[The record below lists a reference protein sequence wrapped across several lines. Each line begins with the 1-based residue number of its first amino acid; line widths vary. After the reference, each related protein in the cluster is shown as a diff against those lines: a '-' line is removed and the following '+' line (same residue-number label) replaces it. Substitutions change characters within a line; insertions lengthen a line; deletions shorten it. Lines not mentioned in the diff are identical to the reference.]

1 MATGSPLGYHCG
13 AREGQPMARVAC
25 VFVVLCFAS
34 AARAADLPPG
44 ALARLGDDRFR
55 AGGEI
60 EHLALSP
67 DGKQFATARCTDLGL
82 HVLTVWDAATG
93 RPLREQQVNSEL
105 FKGFVWNEGRA
116 FAVAT
121 RADPG
126 PRDGTGKLYPDD
138 FRAWVFTDPKAEGP
152 PIIPVTMS
160 FKLGTWLSVTRP
172 VGGPEYTAFRLSA
185 NGTRVAALWKSAGGD
200 RHAVHVFDLKAASST
215 AQLNRARVLDLGAE
229 GADHVRIAADGNT
242 VVTFRK
248 LANADAPEMTATTWT
263 VATGKPVKPVRV
275 PAPNRLMLTP
285 DARGLVVLRHEE
297 DDWGFDLH
305 DLATGKRREL
315 SRWPYTAAQRDGDYP
330 RDMGGF
336 AFTPSGREL
345 IVAHDNTAIVL
356 DLTTGKERGRFAGH
370 ASDITAVAVSADGA
384 RVATGD
390 LFGLVRLWD
399 AKTLRALTDAPGH
412 RAKVE
417 HAQLSPDGM
426 RLLTWAADRTV
437 RLWDIA
443 SGKEL
448 RAFAG
453 ATDDSPP
460 LFSPDGTAV
469 VYYTKDKLLARDL
482 QTGLEVPLPKNADKL
497 EPREALHETARM
509 WAREYQ
515 DPYRV
520 VVYEGGTHN
529 ERCTLIGHRGGTHFL
544 GFTPDGTKLLTAG
557 GDHTVLVWDMRLAH
571 VPLPDALKKETDA
584 AKLWK
589 MLADGKAEA
598 AYLAMARL
606 AREPDAAV
614 KLLRM
619 KLTPAKKGETS
630 DGTTDARAIEL
641 LEALDTADARAL
653 LKELAGGHADAFRTQ
668 EANRALARAKR

>member
-1 MATGSPLGYHCG
+1 
-13 AREGQPMARVAC
+13 MARVAC
-25 VFVVLCFAS
+25 VLVLLCFGS
-34 AARAADLPPG
+34 VARAADLPPG

-55 AGGEI
+55 AGGGVYHI
-60 EHLALSP
+60 ALSP
-67 DGKQFATARCTDLGL
+67 DGKQFATARYTDLGL
-82 HVLTVWDAATG
+82 HVLTVWDASTG
-93 RPLREQQVNSEL
+93 RPLRDQQVNSEL
-105 FKGFVWNEGRA
+105 FKAFVWNEGRA

-126 PRDGTGKLYPDD
+126 PKDGVGKLYPDD
-138 FRAWVFTDPKAEGP
+138 FRAWAFTDPKVEGP
-152 PIIPVTMS
+152 PVIPVTLS
-160 FKLGTWLSVTRP
+160 SKLGTWLSVTRP
-172 VGGPEYTAFRLSA
+172 ERGPEYTAFQLSA
-185 NGTRVAALWKSAGGD
+185 NGTRVGALWKSAGGD
-200 RHAVHVFDLKAASST
+200 KHAVHVFDLMTANSA
-215 AQLNRARVLDLGAE
+215 AQLNRVRVLDLGAE
-229 GADHVRIAADGNT
+229 GADHVRISADGNA
-242 VVTFRK
+242 VVTFRA
-248 LANADAPEMTATTWT
+248 LANADAPEMTATTWN
-263 VATGKPVKPVRV
+263 VATGKPTKPVRA

-305 DLATGKRREL
+305 DLATGKPRAL

-345 IVAHDNTAIVL
+345 IVAHDNTAIAL
-356 DLTTGKERGRFAGH
+356 DLATGKERGRLGGY
-370 ASDITAVAVSADGA
+370 ASDITAVAVSADG
-384 RVATGD
+384 RTIATAD
-390 LFGLVRLWD
+390 MFGLVRLWD
-399 AKTLRALTDAPGH
+399 AKTLRAINDAPGH
-412 RAKVE
+412 RAKVL
-417 HAQLSPDGM
+417 HARLSPDGK
-426 RLLTWAADRTV
+426 RLLTWAVDHTI

-448 RAFAG
+448 RAFTG
-453 ATDDSPP
+453 ATEDSPP

-482 QTGLEVPLPKNADKL
+482 QTGLEVPLPKDADKL

-509 WAREYQ
+509 WARSYL

-520 VVYEGGTHN
+520 VVYEGDTHN
-529 ERCTLIGHRGGTHFL
+529 ERRTLIGHRGGTHFL

-589 MLADGKAEA
+589 ALATGKADA

-619 KLTPAKKGETS
+619 KLTPAKKGDAFDTRA
-630 DGTTDARAIEL
+630 DARAVEL

-653 LKELAGGHADAFRTQ
+653 LKELASGHADAFHTQ
-668 EANRALARAKR
+668 EAKRAIERAGKK